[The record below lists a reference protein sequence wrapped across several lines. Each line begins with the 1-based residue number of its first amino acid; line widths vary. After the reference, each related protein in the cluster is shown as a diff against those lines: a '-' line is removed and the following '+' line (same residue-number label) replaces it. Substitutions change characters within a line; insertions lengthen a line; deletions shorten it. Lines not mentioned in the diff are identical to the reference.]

1 MKVEIYGY
9 DPAVYTCAPCI
20 NAKRL
25 CGLKKDKFNIDMT
38 FHSVAKAKTESGKP
52 ILDNAVTSDL
62 CKRLQRST
70 VMGMTM
76 PQIFV
81 DGESIGGF
89 DKLRQILK

>member
-1 MKVEIYGY
+1 MKIEIYGY
-9 DPAVYTCAPCI
+9 APEFYTCAPCI

-25 CGLKKDKFNIDMT
+25 CELRKEKFDIDMT
-38 FHSVAKAKTESGKP
+38 FISVAKGRTESGKP
-52 ILDNAVTSDL
+52 VLDAKVTEEL

-81 DGESIGGF
+81 DGVSIGGF
-89 DKLRQILK
+89 DKLREVLS